1 MESRMPD
8 YQYEASTALITGASR
23 GIGAAIA
30 ARLQGEGIRV
40 LSPLSNE
47 LDLSSSVSID
57 RYLST
62 LTQPIDILINNAG
75 INRLGSIDEISSTD
89 FEDVIQINLLGHF
102 RLTQG
107 LVKGMKARRYGRIV
121 NISSIWSLVSRERRM
136 AYSSTKAAINGL
148 TRAQAL
154 ELAPYNILV
163 NALAPGYVN
172 TDLTK
177 KNNTSAELEA
187 IATQI
192 PLGRLAEPSEIAE
205 CVAFLCSPKNSYIT
219 GQVIAIDGG
228 YLCK

>member
-8 YQYEASTALITGASR
+8 SQYEASTALITGASR
-23 GIGAAIA
+23 GIGATIA
-30 ARLQGEGIRV
+30 ARLQSEGIRV
-40 LSPLSNE
+40 LSPLSKA

-136 AYSSTKAAINGL
+136 AYSATKAAINGL

>member
-1 MESRMPD
+1 MPD

-62 LTQPIDILINNAG
+62 LTQPIDILVNNAG

-136 AYSSTKAAINGL
+136 AYSATKAAINGL

-177 KNNTSAELEA
+177 KNNTSVELEA

-205 CVAFLCSPKNSYIT
+205 CVAFLSSPKNSYIT

>member
-40 LSPLSNE
+40 LSPLSKA

-136 AYSSTKAAINGL
+136 AYSATKAAINGL

-177 KNNTSAELEA
+177 KNNTSVELEA

>member
-8 YQYEASTALITGASR
+8 YQYEAGTALITGASR

-30 ARLQGEGIRV
+30 ARLQGEGVRV
-40 LSPLSNE
+40 LSPLSND

-136 AYSSTKAAINGL
+136 AYSATKAAINGL

>member
-8 YQYEASTALITGASR
+8 YQYEAGTALITGASR

-40 LSPLSNE
+40 LSPLSKA
-47 LDLSSSVSID
+47 LDLLSSVSID

-136 AYSSTKAAINGL
+136 AYSATKAAINGL

-177 KNNTSAELEA
+177 KNNTSVELEA

>member
-1 MESRMPD
+1 MPD
-8 YQYEASTALITGASR
+8 SQYEASTALITGASR
-23 GIGAAIA
+23 GIGATIA
-30 ARLQGEGIRV
+30 ARLQSEGIRV
-40 LSPLSNE
+40 LSPLSKA

-62 LTQPIDILINNAG
+62 LTQPIEILVNNAG

-136 AYSSTKAAINGL
+136 AYSATKAAINGL

-187 IATQI
+187 IAMQI

>member
-1 MESRMPD
+1 MPD
-8 YQYEASTALITGASR
+8 SQYEASTALITGASR
-23 GIGAAIA
+23 GIGATIA
-30 ARLQGEGIRV
+30 ARLQSEGIRV
-40 LSPLSNE
+40 LSPLSKA
-47 LDLSSSVSID
+47 LDLLSSVSID

-107 LVKGMKARRYGRIV
+107 LVKSMKARRYGRIV

-136 AYSSTKAAINGL
+136 AYSATKAAINGL

>member
-1 MESRMPD
+1 MPD

-40 LSPLSNE
+40 LSPLSKA
-47 LDLSSSVSID
+47 LDLLSSVSID

-136 AYSSTKAAINGL
+136 AYSATKAAINGL

-177 KNNTSAELEA
+177 KNNTSVELEA

>member
-1 MESRMPD
+1 MPD
-8 YQYEASTALITGASR
+8 YQYEAGTALITGASR

-136 AYSSTKAAINGL
+136 AYSAMKAAINGL

-177 KNNTSAELEA
+177 KNNTSVELEA

>member
-8 YQYEASTALITGASR
+8 YQYEAGTALITGASR

-136 AYSSTKAAINGL
+136 AYSATKAAINGL

-154 ELAPYNILV
+154 ELAPYNVLV

-177 KNNTSAELEA
+177 KNNTSVELEA

>member
-1 MESRMPD
+1 MPD
-8 YQYEASTALITGASR
+8 SQYEASTALITGASR
-23 GIGAAIA
+23 GIGATIA
-30 ARLQGEGIRV
+30 ARLQSEGIRV
-40 LSPLSNE
+40 LSPLSKA

-62 LTQPIDILINNAG
+62 LTQPIEILVNNAG

-136 AYSSTKAAINGL
+136 AYSATKAAINGL

>member
-1 MESRMPD
+1 MPD
-8 YQYEASTALITGASR
+8 YQYEAGTALITGASR

-40 LSPLSNE
+40 LSPLSND

-136 AYSSTKAAINGL
+136 AYSATKAAINGL

-177 KNNTSAELEA
+177 KNNTSVELEA

>member
-1 MESRMPD
+1 MPD

-57 RYLST
+57 CYLST
-62 LTQPIDILINNAG
+62 LTQPIDIVINNAG

-136 AYSSTKAAINGL
+136 AYSATKAAINGL

-177 KNNTSAELEA
+177 KNNTSVELEA

-205 CVAFLCSPKNSYIT
+205 CVAFLCSPKNSYLT

>member
-1 MESRMPD
+1 MPD

-40 LSPLSNE
+40 LSPLSKA
-47 LDLSSSVSID
+47 LDLLSSVSID

-136 AYSSTKAAINGL
+136 AYSATKAAINGL